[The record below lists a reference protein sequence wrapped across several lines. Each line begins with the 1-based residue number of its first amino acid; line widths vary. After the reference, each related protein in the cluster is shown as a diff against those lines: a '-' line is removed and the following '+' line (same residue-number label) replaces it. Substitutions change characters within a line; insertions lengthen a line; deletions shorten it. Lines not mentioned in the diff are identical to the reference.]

1 MKLEHFIIAIMAVII
16 AILLWLLW
24 GRPQLKPVEHHD
36 TIVEA
41 AVSLLPG
48 ETKKAIGKTTI
59 ERLDHNGDVKK
70 MVNSSK
76 SSNSSTSAEYLHTY
90 HMPMDYPPYLSGY
103 IDVIDHVSDGGATGQ
118 FTQVNNWQYNP
129 PYQPR
134 WGIGPAVDMTGGF
147 GGNLLH
153 YDYIWGLQVYEGAAG
168 TKNIGM
174 FMTGV
179 NFQGEET

>member
-1 MKLEHFIIAIMAVII
+1 MKLEHIIIAVMAVII

-24 GRPQLKPVEHHD
+24 GRPQPKPVEHHD
-36 TIVEA
+36 TVQNA
-41 AVSLLPG
+41 SVSLLPG
-48 ETKKAIGKTTI
+48 ENKKTSGNTTI
-59 ERLDHNGDVKK
+59 ERVA
-70 MVNSSK
+70 SS
-76 SSNSSTSAEYLHTY
+76 SNFSNSSTSTEYLHTY

-134 WGIGPAVDMTGGF
+134 WGAGLAVDTTGSL

-153 YDYIWGLQVYEGAAG
+153 YDYIFGLQVYEGAAG
-168 TKNIGM
+168 TKNMGM
-174 FMTGV
+174 FMTGI
-179 NFQGEET
+179 NF